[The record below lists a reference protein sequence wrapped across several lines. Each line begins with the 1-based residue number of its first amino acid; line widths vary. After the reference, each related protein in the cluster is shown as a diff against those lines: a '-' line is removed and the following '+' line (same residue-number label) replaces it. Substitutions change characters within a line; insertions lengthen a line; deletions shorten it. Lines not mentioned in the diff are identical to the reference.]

1 MNSKDN
7 KEIEG
12 IPLRSHS
19 SSKGSSQALPF
30 NLSKGIITL
39 FTIILALLTISASG
53 SLLSSPIHPIALV
66 LSILI
71 PAYLFLIFA
80 LIRKHSLFA
89 DLLIFLQKQAIKLQI
104 FTQKITSKNDSSA
117 FQADPA
123 LLLRLTKVIMH
134 YAWSIIFAALIISLF
149 FQFTLKQYHFN
160 LFSTLFPDESG
171 FYFTIIYVMNWLPE
185 LIFGEIISAEL
196 IVSSLNKTLT
206 DSENAIWA
214 RWIII
219 MILIYGLLPRLI
231 LLFFARR
238 SYQQYKKDHPEA
250 ETIIQGIEKLIDP
263 AKAQPKHER
272 LPKVITNGEGSHA
285 IALDYA
291 GDLTPEITIINDRNR
306 FNQLHLQ
313 LKKAPLRSLTIYI
326 DSSLTP
332 DRSLL
337 RRIYTLMN
345 LSLSNEIIL
354 IDKAHHSRVKE
365 WQEKLSPHLLEN
377 EKISV
382 QSHN

>member
-1 MNSKDN
+1 MNYKDN
-7 KEIEG
+7 KEMQVN
-12 IPLRSHS
+12 SHPS
-19 SSKGSSQALPF
+19 TKGSSQALPF

-39 FTIILALLTISASG
+39 FTIILALLTMSASG

-89 DLLIFLQKQAIKLQI
+89 DLLIFLQKQAVKLQNL
-104 FTQKITSKNDSSA
+104 TQKITSKNEAPA
-117 FQADPA
+117 FKADPT

-134 YAWSIIFAALIISLF
+134 YAWSIIFAALTIGLF

-171 FYFTIIYVMNWLPE
+171 FYFTIIQVMNWLPALLMGE
-185 LIFGEIISAEL
+185 LISPEL
-196 IVSSLNKTLT
+196 IESSLNKTLT
-206 DSENAIWA
+206 DSENATWA

-238 SYQQYKKDHPEA
+238 CYRQYKNDHPEA
-250 ETIIQGIEKLIDP
+250 DSIIQGIEKLIDP

-272 LPKVITNGEGSHA
+272 LPKLITNGEGSRA
-285 IALDYA
+285 VALDYA
-291 GDLTPEITIINDRNR
+291 GALTSEITIINDRNS
-306 FNQLHLQ
+306 FNQLQEQ
-313 LKKAPLRSLTIYI
+313 LTQKPLHSLTIYI

-337 RRIYTLMN
+337 RRIYILMN
-345 LSLSNEIIL
+345 QSVSNEIIL
-354 IDKAHHSRVKE
+354 IDNSPHSRVKE
-365 WQEKLSPHLLEN
+365 WQEKISPNLLEN
-377 EKISV
+377 ETISV

>member
-1 MNSKDN
+1 MNYKDN
-7 KEIEG
+7 KG
-12 IPLRSHS
+12 VQAKPHPSA
-19 SSKGSSQALPF
+19 KGSSQALPF
-30 NLSKGIITL
+30 NLSRGIITL
-39 FTIILALLTISASG
+39 FSIILALLTISASG

-89 DLLIFLQKQAIKLQI
+89 DLLIFLQKQAIKLQSL
-104 FTQKITSKNDSSA
+104 TQKITSKNEDPA
-117 FQADPA
+117 FKADPI

-134 YAWSIIFAALIISLF
+134 YAWSIIFAALIIGLF

-171 FYFTIIYVMNWLPE
+171 FYFTIIQVMNWFPALLMGELISPE
-185 LIFGEIISAEL
+185 LIE
-196 IVSSLNKTLT
+196 SSLNKTLT
-206 DSENAIWA
+206 DGENAVWA

-238 SYQQYKKDHPEA
+238 RYQKHKNEHPEA
-250 ETIIQGIEKLIDP
+250 DSIIQGIEKLIDP

-272 LPKVITNGEGSHA
+272 LPKLITNGEGSRA
-285 IALDYA
+285 LALDYA
-291 GDLTPEITIINDRNR
+291 GALTSEITIINDRNS
-306 FNQLHLQ
+306 FNQLQEQ
-313 LKKAPLRSLTIYI
+313 LTQKPLHSLKIYI

-337 RRIYTLMN
+337 RRIYILMN
-345 LSLSNEIIL
+345 LSISNEIIL
-354 IDKAHHSRVKE
+354 IDNSPHSRVKE
-365 WQEKLSPHLLEN
+365 WQEKINPNLLEN
-377 EKISV
+377 ETISV